1 MGILGGMTK
10 LPQNPILRQV
20 HRFREALLFLLYY
33 TVSFQGV
40 RWMRTGHP
48 RVAAVWSVGLWLN
61 LVLRGMGQPVRML
74 VPVLQDAEA
83 RRARAERARAY
94 QPR

>member
-1 MGILGGMTK
+1 MK

-20 HRFREALLFLLYY
+20 HRFRESLLLLLYY
-33 TVSFQGV
+33 SLSFLGV
-40 RWMRTGHP
+40 RWVRSGHP
-48 RVAAVWSVGLWLN
+48 RVAAVWFVGLWLN
-61 LVLRGMGQPVRML
+61 LVVRGMGQLVRML

-83 RRARAERARAY
+83 RRARAERAPAY

>member
-1 MGILGGMTK
+1 MT
-10 LPQNPILRQV
+10 
-20 HRFREALLFLLYY
+20 
-33 TVSFQGV
+33 
-40 RWMRTGHP
+40 
-48 RVAAVWSVGLWLN
+48 LWVKM
-61 LVLRGMGQPVRML
+61 VLRGMEQVVRML

>member
-1 MGILGGMTK
+1 MSVVLHGFAAGGGIAIG
-10 LPQNPILRQV
+10 RA
-20 HRFREALLFLLYY
+20 H
-33 TVSFQGV
+33 
-40 RWMRTGHP
+40 
-48 RVAAVWSVGLWLN
+48 
-61 LVLRGMGQPVRML
+61 LVVRGMGQLVRML

>member
-1 MGILGGMTK
+1 MK

-20 HRFREALLFLLYY
+20 HRFREALLLLLYY
-33 TVSFQGV
+33 SLSFLGV
-40 RWMRTGHP
+40 RLMRTRHP
-48 RVAAVWSVGLWLN
+48 RLATAWSVTLWLKM
-61 LVLRGMGQPVRML
+61 VLRGMGQLVRML

>member
-1 MGILGGMTK
+1 MMK
-10 LPQNPILRQV
+10 LPQNPLLRQV
-20 HRFREALLFLLYY
+20 HRFRESLLLLLYY
-33 TVSFQGV
+33 SLSFHGV
-40 RWMRTGHP
+40 RWMRARHP
-48 RVAAVWSVGLWLN
+48 RLATAWSVTLWVKM
-61 LVLRGMGQPVRML
+61 VLRGMEQVVRML

>member
-1 MGILGGMTK
+1 MK
-10 LPQNPILRQV
+10 LPQNPLLRQV
-20 HRFREALLFLLYY
+20 HRFRESLLLLQYNSLSFL
-33 TVSFQGV
+33 GV
-40 RWMRTGHP
+40 RLMLTRNP
-48 RVAAVWSVGLWLN
+48 RVSAVWSVGLWLN
-61 LVLRGMGQPVRML
+61 LVLRGMGQVVRML

>member
-1 MGILGGMTK
+1 MK

-20 HRFREALLFLLYY
+20 HRFRESLLLLLYY
-33 TVSFQGV
+33 SLSFLGV

-61 LVLRGMGQPVRML
+61 LVLRGMGQVVRML

-83 RRARAERARAY
+83 RARSARARRANLTG
-94 QPR
+94 

>member
-1 MGILGGMTK
+1 M
-10 LPQNPILRQV
+10 
-20 HRFREALLFLLYY
+20 HRFRESLLLLLYY
-33 TVSFQGV
+33 SLSFSGCAVDAHGASARGGGV
-40 RWMRTGHP
+40 
-48 RVAAVWSVGLWLN
+48 VCGLWLN
-61 LVLRGMGQPVRML
+61 LVLRGMGQVVRML

>member
-1 MGILGGMTK
+1 
-10 LPQNPILRQV
+10 
-20 HRFREALLFLLYY
+20 
-33 TVSFQGV
+33 
-40 RWMRTGHP
+40 
-48 RVAAVWSVGLWLN
+48 
-61 LVLRGMGQPVRML
+61 ML

>member
-1 MGILGGMTK
+1 MK
-10 LPQNPILRQV
+10 LPQNPLLRQV
-20 HRFREALLFLLYY
+20 HRFRESLLLLLYY
-33 TVSFQGV
+33 SLSFLGV
-40 RWMRTGHP
+40 RWMRARHP
-48 RVAAVWSVGLWLN
+48 RVATAWSVTLWVKM
-61 LVLRGMGQPVRML
+61 VLRGMGQVVRML

>member
-1 MGILGGMTK
+1 MK
-10 LPQNPILRQV
+10 LPQNPLLRQV
-20 HRFREALLFLLYY
+20 HRFRESLLLLLYY
-33 TVSFQGV
+33 SLSFLGV

-48 RVAAVWSVGLWLN
+48 RVAAVWCVGLWLN
-61 LVLRGMGQPVRML
+61 LVVRGMGQVVRML

-83 RRARAERARAY
+83 RPARAERARAY

>member
-1 MGILGGMTK
+1 MK

-20 HRFREALLFLLYY
+20 HRFRESLLLLLYY
-33 TVSFQGV
+33 SLSFLGV
-40 RWMRTGHP
+40 RWMRSGHP

-61 LVLRGMGQPVRML
+61 LVLRGMGQL